1 MTNDTICYHRKLWSD
16 ETENGFLFLCDRR
29 PNIGTLGKNNTQLK
43 GMLQKQ
49 TNTIFKFCNNNTV
62 AFPELLDYV
71 YDEKPLRTKV

>member
-1 MTNDTICYHRKLWSD
+1 MELKIIIECMECQKAKRIIK
-16 ETENGFLFLCDRR
+16 RQR
-29 PNIGTLGKNNTQLK
+29 P
-43 GMLQKQ
+43 KQ